1 MSRLTIP
8 EHVMVRRLGDEC
20 VILDM
25 ANGTYFG
32 LDAIGSRIWQLLSE
46 TGSSVEIGEQL
57 AREYE
62 ISPQQAAV
70 DLARLIEELAANG
83 LVTVE

>member
-32 LDAIGSRIWQLLSE
+32 LDAIGSRVWQLLSE
-46 TGSSVEIGEQL
+46 TGSAVEIGEQL
-57 AREYE
+57 AREYDVT
-62 ISPQQAAV
+62 PQQAAA
-70 DLARLIEELAANG
+70 DLARLVEELAANG
-83 LVTVE
+83 LLIVE